1 MPKAPDHRGSVAR
14 RYTDLNSNEMGVLAE
29 APAKALIRRFGPLPA
44 WAEAKLAGAEP
55 ARLEAW
61 VERVLEAATL
71 AAVFAEG

>member
-1 MPKAPDHRGSVAR
+1 
-14 RYTDLNSNEMGVLAE
+14 MGVLAE

-71 AAVFAEG
+71 AAVFAEE

>member
-1 MPKAPDHRGSVAR
+1 M
-14 RYTDLNSNEMGVLAE
+14 
-29 APAKALIRRFGPLPA
+29 PA
-44 WAEAKLAGAEP
+44 WAEAKLAGAEL